1 MASIQVAVLA
11 TPLDLASAW
20 TALGQVGR
28 TSGASANFIGW
39 VRDDPQGGEP
49 LQALR
54 LEHYPG
60 MTEQAMRRL
69 AETACERF
77 QLDKVLMWHRCGD
90 LRVGDPIVVVAA
102 EAAHRRAAL
111 DAVDFLMD
119 HLKSCVPFW
128 KQETHGGGQRWVPAK
143 SSDQEALARWS
154 AP

>member
-11 TPLDLASAW
+11 TPLDLASVWSAQGG
-20 TALGQVGR
+20 AHPS
-28 TSGASANFIGW
+28 SGATASFIGW
-39 VRDDPQGGEP
+39 VRDDPHGGER

-69 AETACERF
+69 AESACERF

-90 LRVGDPIVVVAA
+90 LRVGDPIVVVVA

-128 KQETHGGGQRWVPAK
+128 KQETHGGGQR
-143 SSDQEALARWS
+143 
-154 AP
+154 